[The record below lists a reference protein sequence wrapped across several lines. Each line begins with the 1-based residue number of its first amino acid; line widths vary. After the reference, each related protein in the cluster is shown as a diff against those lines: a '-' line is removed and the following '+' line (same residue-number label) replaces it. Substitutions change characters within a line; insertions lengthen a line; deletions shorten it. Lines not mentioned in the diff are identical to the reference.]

1 MTPISDTIT
10 KGVKMSRTYR
20 KPYRI
25 ATKSLKSTISA
36 TFLYLYKSNY
46 QLDVI

>member
-1 MTPISDTIT
+1 M
-10 KGVKMSRTYR
+10 
-20 KPYRI
+20 RI
-25 ATKSLKSTISA
+25 NGFSVQKKTLKSTISA